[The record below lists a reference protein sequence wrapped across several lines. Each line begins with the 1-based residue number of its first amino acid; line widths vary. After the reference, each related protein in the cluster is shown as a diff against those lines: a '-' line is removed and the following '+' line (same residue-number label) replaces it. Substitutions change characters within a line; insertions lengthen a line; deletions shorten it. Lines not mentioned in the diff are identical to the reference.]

1 MQIIQLFWCHKVVL
15 IAGSTPRKHGKQI
28 GTYRSAHHSC
38 TAVGIIIVIIT
49 VKTPAENHE
58 AIDTNVHHDGHAGL
72 PDTEGRIS
80 SLLENFFQMRM
91 NMKDF

>member
-1 MQIIQLFWCHKVVL
+1 M
-15 IAGSTPRKHGKQI
+15 
-28 GTYRSAHHSC
+28 
-38 TAVGIIIVIIT
+38 
-49 VKTPAENHE
+49 E
-58 AIDTNVHHDGHAGL
+58 AIDTHVHHDGHAGL